1 MRYTEV
7 TFTETS
13 DLGREENTRS
23 VVISED
29 VSDLT
34 IDEFLFAFVKP
45 LLRGAGF
52 GDKLIDERILCD

>member
-13 DLGREENTRS
+13 DLGPEESTRS
-23 VVISED
+23 VIITED
-29 VSDLT
+29 TSDLV

-45 LLRGAGF
+45 LLRGAGY
-52 GDKLIDERILCD
+52 GDKLIDEKVLCD